1 MPWRNLLAQFGGLL
15 LRLWRWVNRS
25 FGGLLIAI
33 ILLVSAALLVLQIPS
48 VKQAVVQRL
57 VSQSLE
63 ATSVR
68 ASIGTVNGF
77 FPIQITVD
85 DVEAH
90 LETVGSV
97 SIHQIDLQ
105 LQPFPLLFGRTSIS
119 SLRVDS
125 LTTQVD
131 IPAWQSWQAS
141 QPASS
146 PFSGSLS
153 VPNLEVTNGTINLTG
168 AEQSTGL
175 QSSTGAQQS
184 LSISDVAILGRI
196 ESNPSVQLIS
206 LESLQFVLPQQSES
220 PFIASGQFTASGQW
234 YRDEERAELNQLDVQ
249 HPHLQFTGE
258 LAMDA
263 PRDASL
269 SDIWQGFLSGDI
281 PGMIRWNASTL
292 ETDLFPSVQSPWAEA
307 FPSLTTQG
315 SLEKDE
321 GQWVIQDLQLYTQ
334 ESSLSVSGR
343 IPATW
348 FDISPLTAPERMTTF
363 PWQLTVESARLSK
376 EELQSQ
382 PELDGLASVLG
393 DVALATEITHQNGTF
408 TWDVDLNEPNGTTTI
423 SSSGELQGS
432 PDGLT
437 LTSMEADVAFDGFT
451 RELSS
456 IMGQIPPIPGFIREG
471 DDQFGVELT
480 GQGTLRVDSTALWA
494 LQNSG
499 VVWFPTPPT
508 LATTYRASDSQIGRF
523 QTDQLDVSVS
533 WSPDSLSGHQL
544 AYNIG
549 LEGIGLKA
557 QSEGTL
563 SYPRW
568 QPTNSP
574 NSSDSPSVWTQ
585 TTTFSQWTGSVLKPR
600 LFETSTDLAFTLSS
614 TIASDWQAKGRADV
628 DVTMR
633 DGVFLG
639 TPIVPFD
646 ASLSKSEDAIVLSS
660 DAFEAAILGDIRGES
675 IIDLAYLIGTS
686 LGQQFAH
693 LYQFEPFQG
702 AQTIPTW
709 AKTTSPQQFTFDLA
723 MSNGAILAPWVGLE
737 RLESQGSIT
746 GTIKR
751 DGLSLHLQ
759 ATAQDPRIVLQNIL
773 VTGLE
778 SELDAQWRLD
788 QPWTTSG
795 IMDWSLQSTTLQSR
809 LGSLTN
815 PRWTASIDGQ
825 ETSLSLRSESTNQ
838 GLKTTLL
845 ASAVRNPSTQG
856 NPSTLEIQLDAL
868 EVGRSS
874 YTWTLQAPS
883 LWTYTQ
889 EDSWQFSPTTFTSG
903 VQEFR
908 LQGTYSNNA
917 EDAFTLS
924 FQNTDLGDA
933 LQFIESRLQWD
944 ATLNG
949 SLTTRRLG
957 TSPSLQGRLVG
968 AGATLNDRY
977 IGDLF
982 VESRLDSA
990 SNRFVVEAS
999 LEDSLWEAFDI
1010 QIQGSLANPLN
1021 PRPDPNQLDLRADI
1035 QRLDV
1040 WILEEIIPNVVS
1052 QSQGYVQ
1059 GAARAQ
1065 QIQGQ
1070 TEFTGSVEFQNT
1082 QLIPNFLNTQLSL
1095 DGTMRYDLLDGFTL
1109 DSLQLQDTRDGS
1121 AILDGTLGVTSLNPD
1136 ATIPFN
1142 LRLDA
1147 TSLHLLNNPFDPDI
1161 PFFSSITGS
1170 GRLDLTGTQDAPVI
1184 STPQAIELAQNSEI
1198 SIPILDVTTVDNNTR
1213 FIRFVDKIPAF
1224 GEPLSGERAQSTA
1237 PGALIPIQGDSLIV
1251 SELSRLSPAT
1261 TSFQDLFTLDL
1272 QFRAPNPVQA
1282 ELIFDQVTNDQIR
1295 AQGTGDLRLTLED
1308 GDVSVFGTMDIASGQ
1323 YNFVSGDVLSRQF
1336 QLQEGGSISWDG
1348 DPYDA
1353 ELDVSAVYR
1362 ARPSLASLGSP
1373 AGTATE
1379 SSLGQR
1385 IPIELVL
1392 DIFGPLTEVQNEFF
1406 FQLPSELGGFSDP
1419 TLSTRIQSL
1428 NQNDEQKLVQAFSL
1442 LLTGNFIAS
1451 GQTTFEDASAFQG
1464 ITGSAVLIN
1473 PFVSQQLISPLLSNQ
1488 INALF
1493 SENVTFDV
1501 DVNIDAYNEVELGV
1515 ALRLYNDRLVLRR
1528 EGQITGNQ
1536 SSIGDL
1542 GAEYRINQLL
1552 SLSAFH
1558 RQDPTFVQA
1567 TGSQGSG
1574 SSAGETQVM
1583 NGVGLQARTEF
1594 HTWREL
1600 FARVSRGFSTLKWWD

>member
-1 MPWRNLLAQFGGLL
+1 MPWRNIVKQFGGIL
-15 LRLWRWVNRS
+15 LRLWRWLNRS
-25 FGGLLIAI
+25 FGGLLIAA
-33 ILLVSAALLVLQIPS
+33 ILLLSSALLVLQIPA
-48 VKQAVVQRL
+48 VKQVAVQRL
-57 VSQSLE
+57 VNQSLE
-63 ATSVR
+63 NSAIK
-68 ASIGTVNGF
+68 ASIGDVSGF

-90 LETVGSV
+90 LNSVGFV
-97 SIHQIDLQ
+97 SIRQIDLQ

-125 LTTQVD
+125 LSTQVD
-131 IPAWQSWQAS
+131 LPAWQEWLAT
-141 QPASS
+141 QPDSS

-153 VPNLEVTNGTINLTG
+153 VPSLEVTRGTFEITD
-168 AEQSTGL
+168 
-175 QSSTGAQQS
+175 AQQS
-184 LSISDVAILGRI
+184 RTISNVALAGSI
-196 ESNPSVQLIS
+196 ESNPNVQIIS
-206 LESLQFVLPQQSES
+206 LESLQFTLPQQSET
-220 PFIASGQFTASGQW
+220 PFIASGQW
-234 YRDEERAELNQLDVQ
+234 YRDGTRAELNQVEVQ
-249 HPHLQFTGE
+249 HPQLQFGGE
-258 LAMDA
+258 LAMDV
-263 PRDASL
+263 PRNASM
-269 SDIWQGFLSGDI
+269 DEVWQGFLTGEI
-281 PGMIRWNASTL
+281 PGTIRWTPSTVDL
-292 ETDLFPSVQSPWAEA
+292 NLFPTVESPWTKA
-307 FPSLTTQG
+307 FSRLTSQG
-315 SLEKDE
+315 TMEKDDE
-321 GQWVIQDLQLYTQ
+321 QWVIQDLQLYTQ
-334 ESSLSVSGR
+334 ESSLSVSGQF
-343 IPATW
+343 PAIWMNT
-348 FDISPLTAPERMTTF
+348 SPVGAPERLTTTS
-363 PWQLTVESARLSK
+363 WELIVESARLSK

-382 PELDGLASVLG
+382 PELNGVASVLG
-393 DVALATEITHQNGTF
+393 DVALASEIIHQNGVF
-408 TWDVDLNEPNGTTTI
+408 TWAVDLNEPNGTSTF
-423 SSSGELQGS
+423 SSSGSLQGS
-432 PDGLT
+432 PEGLNVI
-437 LTSMEADVAFDGFT
+437 SMETDFTFDGFT

-456 IMGQIPPIPGFIREG
+456 ILGQLPPIPGFIREG
-471 DDQFGVELT
+471 DTQFGVELT
-480 GQGTLRVDSTALWA
+480 GQGTLRIDSTALWA
-494 LQNSG
+494 LQNSEI
-499 VVWFPTPPT
+499 VWFPAPPT
-508 LATTYRASDSQIGRF
+508 LATTYRATDSKIGRF
-523 QTDQLDVSVS
+523 QTDRLDFAVS
-533 WSPDSLSGHQL
+533 WSPDSLLGHQL

-549 LEGIGLKA
+549 LEGIGLQA
-557 QSEGTL
+557 QSEGTF
-563 SYPRW
+563 SHPTW
-568 QPTNSP
+568 QPAGASKPAGALNPTDAPFSAHA
-574 NSSDSPSVWTQ
+574 SIWEQ
-585 TTTFSQWTGSVLKPR
+585 TTTFSQWTGSVLEPR
-600 LFETSTDLAFTLSS
+600 LFATSTDLAFTLSS
-614 TIASDWQAKGRADV
+614 TIASDWRAKGRADV
-628 DVTMR
+628 ELNMR

-646 ASLSKSEDAIVLSS
+646 AVLTKSEDAIVLSS
-660 DAFEAAILGDIRGES
+660 DALEAAILGDIRGES
-675 IIDLAYLIGTS
+675 IIDLAYLIGSS

-702 AQTIPTW
+702 AQTTPTW
-709 AKTTSPQQFTFDLA
+709 AKATSPQQFSFDFA
-723 MSNGAILAPWVGLE
+723 MNNGAILAPWIGVE

-746 GTIKR
+746 GTVKKN
-751 DGLSLHLQ
+751 GLNLHLQ
-759 ATAQDPRIVLQNIL
+759 ATAEDPRIILQNIL
-773 VTGLE
+773 ITDLE

-788 QPWTTSG
+788 EPWTNSG
-795 IMDWSLQSTTLQSR
+795 TMDWNLQSTTLQSR
-809 LGSLTN
+809 LGTLSN
-815 PRWTASIDGQ
+815 PRWTASIYGQ
-825 ETSLSLRSESTNQ
+825 ETSLSLRSESIND
-838 GLKTTLL
+838 GLKATLL
-845 ASAVRNPSTQG
+845 ASAVRNLSTQG
-856 NPSTLEIQLDAL
+856 QPSALEIQLDAL
-868 EVGRSS
+868 ELGRSS
-874 YTWTLQAPS
+874 YQWTLQAPS
-883 LWTYTQ
+883 LWRYSQDAT
-889 EDSWQFSPTTFTSG
+889 WQFSPTKFISG
-903 VQEFR
+903 AQEIR
-908 LQGTYSNNA
+908 LQGTYSNNP

-933 LQFIESRLQWD
+933 LQFIESRLSWD

-949 SLTTRRLG
+949 SLTTRQLG

-968 AGATLNDRY
+968 TEATLNDRY
-977 IGDLF
+977 IGDLRL
-982 VESRLDSA
+982 ESRLDSA
-990 SNRFVVEAS
+990 SNRFLVQAS
-999 LEDSLWEAFDI
+999 LEDSLRETFDI
-1010 QIQGSLANPLN
+1010 QVQGSLANPLN
-1021 PRPDPNQLDLRADI
+1021 PIPDPTQLDLQADI

-1040 WILEEIIPNVVS
+1040 WILEELIPNVVT
-1052 QSQGYVQ
+1052 QSRGQVK
-1059 GAARAQ
+1059 GAASYQ

-1082 QLIPNFLNTQLSL
+1082 QLIPNFLNTQLSV
-1095 DGTMRYDLLDGFTL
+1095 DGFMRYDLVDGFTL
-1109 DSLQLQDTRDGS
+1109 DRLQLQDSRGGS
-1121 AILDGTLGVTSLNPD
+1121 AILDGTLGVTSLNPE
-1136 ATIPFN
+1136 ATIPFD
-1142 LRLDA
+1142 LSLDA

-1170 GRLDLTGTQDAPVI
+1170 GRLELTGTQNAPII

-1198 SIPILDVTTVDNNTR
+1198 SIPILDVTNVDNNTR

-1224 GEPLSGERAQSTA
+1224 GEPLSGERAMSTLSST
-1237 PGALIPIQGDSLIV
+1237 LIPIQGDSLIV
-1251 SELSRLSPAT
+1251 SELSRLSATT

-1295 AQGTGDLRLTLED
+1295 AQGTGDLRLTLQD

-1362 ARPSLASLGSP
+1362 ARPSLSSLGSP
-1373 AGTATE
+1373 AGSATE

-1385 IPIELVL
+1385 VPIELVL

-1464 ITGSAVLIN
+1464 VTGSAVLIN